1 VIRSFFRCLLCGHV
15 TPHRAG
21 PRGIVA
27 HTERFHEARG
37 RFEHTEPA
45 PGHAV
50 LKRRY
55 TDAWE
60 YVDLT
65 GADIDVE
72 CVYVTRSG
80 EGPWT
85 LLIGWPEGDV
95 FLHGEWR
102 TQRTAKDKRF
112 ELRKIG
118 RTGQTS

>member
-1 VIRSFFRCLLCGHV
+1 MTVRSFFRCLLCGHV

-27 HTERFHEARG
+27 HTERFHEGRG
-37 RFEHTEPA
+37 RFEQVEPA

-55 TDAWE
+55 TDDWE
-60 YVDLT
+60 DVDLT
-65 GADIDVE
+65 RADIHVNS
-72 CVYVTRSG
+72 VYVTRSG

-85 LLIGWPEGDV
+85 LLITLPDGTD

-118 RTGQTS
+118 RAGQ